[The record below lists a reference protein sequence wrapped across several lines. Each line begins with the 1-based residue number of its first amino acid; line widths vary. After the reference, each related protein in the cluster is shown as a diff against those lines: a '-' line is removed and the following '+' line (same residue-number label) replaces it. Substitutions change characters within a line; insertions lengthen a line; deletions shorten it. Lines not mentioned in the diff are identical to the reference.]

1 MNAMN
6 YDQNERIRRAAILVA
21 SIDESLAEQMLDSLP
36 PSEATKIL
44 AEYDRLGEIDP
55 EEQRDVLAEFR
66 RAGRREAEASS
77 GVEFTYS
84 APPAVVNVEPAAP
97 AVQLPTPAEEAAAA
111 AEASLVAELLNAEH
125 PQTIAVALSRMA
137 HDRGAA
143 VFAQLAPALQ
153 GEVFERLTNLQITDE
168 SAVAELETELQ
179 QRIELQRQRR
189 DRAAAGAEMARRIV
203 AKTAPGQRDSLLAR
217 ISPSDPTSAIA
228 GHTAAA
234 ASGAAPALSEQQTR
248 ELELAIQQARELVA
262 AQDDML
268 DDEGGFEAWTDG
280 PEYGEEVDVAFDPA
294 LLEDRSRDLER
305 LNDAALLRALQA
317 ADERTVQL
325 ALACSSEKFLRRV
338 AAKLPRAAA
347 ARLRMAVRSIGP
359 TRLIELRAAQH
370 ELLHLAAQTA
380 NKVAA

>member
-55 EEQRDVLAEFR
+55 DEQRDVLAEFR
-66 RAGRREAEASS
+66 RAGRRETEAASS

-84 APPAVVNVEPAAP
+84 APQQVLPAEPAPPAVP
-97 AVQLPTPAEEAAAA
+97 QPTLEEEAAAA

-143 VFAQLAPALQ
+143 VFAQLLPALQ

-168 SAVAELETELQ
+168 SAVAELETELH

-189 DRAAAGAEMARRIV
+189 ERAAAGAEMARRIV

-217 ISPSDPTSAIA
+217 IAPTPAA
-228 GHTAAA
+228 PVQTTAAA
-234 ASGAAPALSEQQTR
+234 IVATPALSEQQTR

-262 AQDDML
+262 AQDELL

-280 PEYGEEVDVAFDPA
+280 PEYGEETEIAFDPA

-370 ELLHLAAQTA
+370 ELLTLAELTA
-380 NKVAA
+380 TRVAA

>member
-1 MNAMN
+1 MNSMN

-55 EEQRDVLAEFR
+55 DEQRDVLAEFR
-66 RAGRREAEASS
+66 RAGRREAEPSS

-84 APPAVVNVEPAAP
+84 APQPAMSVEPVAP

-137 HDRGAA
+137 HERGAA
-143 VFAQLAPALQ
+143 VFAQLASALQ

-168 SAVAELETELQ
+168 SAVAELEMELQ

-189 DRAAAGAEMARRIV
+189 ERAAAGAEMARRIV
-203 AKTAPGQRDSLLAR
+203 AKTPPSQRDSLLAR
-217 ISPSDPTSAIA
+217 IAPPQTPSIQPISASA
-228 GHTAAA
+228 VAT
-234 ASGAAPALSEQQTR
+234 PALTEQQTR

-262 AQDDML
+262 AQDEML
-268 DDEGGFEAWTDG
+268 DEEGGFEAWTDG
-280 PEYGEEVDVAFDPA
+280 PEYGDEAEVAFDPA

-370 ELLHLAAQTA
+370 ELLNLAAHA
-380 NKVAA
+380 AHKVAA